1 MSRAAADASLRSLEQ
16 ATAWLRGL
24 IDVERRPDWPYRRFS
39 LDPIRAL
46 LARLGNP
53 ERALPAVHVAG
64 SKGKGSTALLTEA
77 ILRGAG
83 RRVGTYTSPHLERW
97 TERFRID
104 GVEIDGDRLAAAVE
118 RVRPHVEALCAGD
131 VHTVPTFFDATTAA
145 AFVLFADARVE
156 CAVLEVGLGGR
167 LDSTNACVPAV
178 TCITSIELEHTDRL
192 GDSLAA
198 IAAEK
203 AGILK
208 RSVPAVVGRLPDEA
222 LAVVERRA
230 SEIGSPIARFGRDFE
245 GELLDADLEG
255 SRIRLRDGALETTV
269 RLPLLGAPSVHNAAL
284 ALACAKRLLGD
295 ALPAPALAELTRA
308 SLACVELPG
317 RIEVICRRPL
327 ILVDAAHT
335 ADSARALGSVLERLA
350 RPLHLV
356 LSISEGKDV
365 SAILATLLPLASSLV
380 LTRAEPAR
388 SMAIEALASL
398 AARIA
403 PDLLVRVE
411 ADPRAAVLAARARC
425 ADTDALCVTGSV
437 YLAGIARSDLRPK
450 SEHT

>member
-1 MSRAAADASLRSLEQ
+1 MSRAAASADLQDLEQ

-53 ERALPAVHVAG
+53 ERALPVVHVAG
-64 SKGKGSTALLTEA
+64 SKGKGSTALMTEA
-77 ILRGAG
+77 LLRGAG

-104 GVEIDGDRLAAAVE
+104 GVEIDGARLAAAIE

-156 CAVLEVGLGGR
+156 CGVLEVGLGGR
-167 LDSTNACVPAV
+167 LDSTNACEPAV

-198 IAAEK
+198 IATEK

-208 RSVPAVVGRLPDEA
+208 RGIPAVVGRLPDEA

-230 SEIGSPIARFGRDFE
+230 AEVGAPIARFGREFE

-255 SRIRLRDGALETTV
+255 SRIRLRDGAFETTV

-295 ALPAPALAELTRA
+295 QVPAPALAELAR
-308 SLACVELPG
+308 VELPG
-317 RIEVICRRPL
+317 RIEVVCRRPV
-327 ILVDAAHT
+327 IVVDAAHT
-335 ADSARALGSVLERLA
+335 ADSARALASVLERVA

-365 SAILATLLPLASSLV
+365 GAILATLLPLASSLV

-388 SMAIEALASL
+388 SMAPETLASL

-411 ADPRAAVLAARARC
+411 LDPCAAVRSARARC
-425 ADTDALCVTGSV
+425 ADSDALCVTGSV
-437 YLAGIARSDLRPK
+437 YLAGIARAELRPI
-450 SEHT
+450 EDP

>member
-1 MSRAAADASLRSLEQ
+1 VSRAAADASLRSLEQ

-53 ERALPAVHVAG
+53 ERALPVVHVAG
-64 SKGKGSTALLTEA
+64 SKGKGSTALMTEA

-104 GVEIDGDRLAAAVE
+104 GVEIDGGRLAAAVE
-118 RVRPHVEALCAGD
+118 AVRPHVEALCAGE
-131 VHTVPTFFDATTAA
+131 VHTVPTFFDAITAA
-145 AFVLFADARVE
+145 AFVLFAGARVD

-167 LDSTNACVPAV
+167 LDSTNACEPAV

-198 IAAEK
+198 IAVEK

-208 RSVPAVVGRLPDEA
+208 RGIPAVVGRLPDEA

-230 SEIGSPIARFGRDFE
+230 AEVGAPIARFGRDFE
-245 GELLDADLEG
+245 AELVEADLEG
-255 SRIRLRDGALETTV
+255 SRIRLRDGAVETTV

-284 ALACAKRLLGD
+284 ALACAKRMLGD
-295 ALPAPALAELTRA
+295 AVPTPALAELAR
-308 SLACVELPG
+308 VELPG
-317 RIEVICRRPL
+317 RIEVMCRRPV
-327 ILVDAAHT
+327 IVVDAAHT
-335 ADSARALGSVLERLA
+335 ADSARALASVLEQVA

-356 LSISEGKDV
+356 LSISDGKDV
-365 SAILATLLPLASSLV
+365 GAILAALLPLASSLV

-388 SMAIEALASL
+388 SMAPEALARL

-403 PDLLVRVE
+403 PDLPVRME
-411 ADPRAAVLAARARC
+411 ADPRAAVQRARARC
-425 ADTDALCVTGSV
+425 PDTDALCVTGSV
-437 YLAGIARSDLRPK
+437 YLAGIARSELRRVDLEAENP
-450 SEHT
+450 